1 MEKKAENTGNTEVTA
16 IYSLTRKVLAFFN
29 LGDVG
34 KVDSFV
40 GKLVKDFERAITK
53 NKQLLAIKANSHVDV
68 LAEIDEKLEDA
79 QEQLN
84 EAWLNIPMDKVATHD
99 AQNNYKEDY
108 LNNIEAIERVIEG
121 LEKDRKGTVEAYDKY
136 VEETTKLIEAAET
149 RIAKIKS
156 L

>member
-1 MEKKAENTGNTEVTA
+1 MEKKVENTEVTA

-29 LGDVG
+29 LGDAG

-40 GKLVKDFERAITK
+40 GKLVKDFERAIAK
-53 NKQLLAIKANSHVDV
+53 NKQLLAIKANSHVDA

-136 VEETTKLIEAAET
+136 VEETTKLIEAAEK